1 MPFHITPIPAD
12 PAQTTGQMQPEQ
24 YDLVV
29 CSTLGERKSRKFHQD
44 VLGMCVVGD
53 FGANIQ
59 LENGLFLQT
68 KETWEDIIAKKAIK
82 FEHNAGELYF

>member
-1 MPFHITPIPAD
+1 
-12 PAQTTGQMQPEQ
+12 MQ
-24 YDLVV
+24 YRG
-29 CSTLGERKSRKFHQD
+29 TLIAVSDMEVSRKFHQD